1 MIFPISVGIS
11 AFVLYCE
18 KNHQLW
24 SSKKVKKKT
33 FSSCLLS
40 WQCIGLYYLCSNI
53 YFQNQIQNLRFQPF
67 KIALFFPRFWPYSVL
82 LHINYNNIRGGRNWP
97 RGGRGKRKG
106 ETAKARR
113 SLGKDE
119 RALFS
124 IYFYFFLFFFEASWF
139 GPSPKNLPS
148 SSAFSNSVWGLF
160 FVLFSGELGLDRA
173 GHILPSLTRW
183 QPLGCSEN
191 IIYKKTDMKKCCQG
205 KNFFFEYQSILNLKR
220 KWKLLS
226 GVWFVNMWVH

>member
-1 MIFPISVGIS
+1 M
-11 AFVLYCE
+11 AFLLHYE
-18 KNHQLW
+18 KIINFDHP
-24 SSKKVKKKT
+24 KKWKNT

-40 WQCIGLYYLCSNI
+40 WQCIGIYYLCSNI

-82 LHINYNNIRGGRNWP
+82 LHINYNIIRGGRNWP

-113 SLGKDE
+113 RSLGK
-119 RALFS
+119 RWAGAILYILLLLLLVLLRSFVV
-124 IYFYFFLFFFEASWF
+124 F

-148 SSAFSNSVWGLF
+148 SSAFSNSVWGLY

-173 GHILPSLTRW
+173 GHILPSLTLW
-183 QPLGCSEN
+183 QPMGWSEN
-191 IIYKKTDMKKCCQG
+191 IIY
-205 KNFFFEYQSILNLKR
+205 IRKR
-220 KWKLLS
+220 YEEMLS
-226 GVWFVNMWVH
+226 R